1 MSYALPP
8 RDNRRRTSRRR
19 SHGVAMHDSFPSEE
33 LLLDSSDNKKC
44 ESPILRSDDDDDNSI
59 AKPIDNDDDAAN
71 DDETFSMSNSIRL
84 ATRDD
89 INNDCEVDDYA
100 QQLPDTASGQQSIEQ
115 YGSLHKKWI
124 LSSVFGVAIIG
135 VSMID
140 GADREVVFTIVCI
153 LAIIVIR
160 NSLNKL
166 IHQHHDDSRLSS
178 IASSLSDNRGLYS
191 RRHGRSSSN
200 NSCQSSPPRL
210 TFEFGLRNNAPAH
223 SSSSSSHH
231 HKNWRQVKTM
241 TNNIKSADSP
251 FLMKK
256 KSSSIVRPKA
266 LAQLLEER
274 KSSSSSILF
283 ASDSIAIKPPTQT
296 LERLEKRDKTIM
308 RDEHKQ

>member
-33 LLLDSSDNKKC
+33 LLGSSDNKC
-44 ESPILRSDDDDDNSI
+44 ESPILRSDDDDNLI
-59 AKPIDNDDDAAN
+59 AKPIDDDDDAAN
-71 DDETFSMSNSIRL
+71 DDEKFFSMSNRRRL

-100 QQLPDTASGQQSIEQ
+100 QQLPDTASVQSIEQ
-115 YGSLHKKWI
+115 YGSLHEKWI
-124 LSSVFGVAIIG
+124 LSSVVGVAIIG

-140 GADREVVFTIVCI
+140 GADRQVVFTIVCI

-178 IASSLSDNRGLYS
+178 IASSLSENQGLYS
-191 RRHGRSSSN
+191 RWGGRSSSN
-200 NSCQSSPPRL
+200 SSCQSSPPRL

-223 SSSSSSHH
+223 SSSSSSSHH

-241 TNNIKSADSP
+241 TNNVKYADSP
-251 FLMKK
+251 LLMKK

-283 ASDSIAIKPPTQT
+283 ASDSITIKPPMQT
-296 LERLEKRDKTIM
+296 LERLEKRDRTIM
-308 RDEHKQ
+308 RDEHEQ

>member
-8 RDNRRRTSRRR
+8 RDNRRRKSRRR

-33 LLLDSSDNKKC
+33 LLGSSDKS
-44 ESPILRSDDDDDNSI
+44 ESPILRSDDDDNSI
-59 AKPIDNDDDAAN
+59 AKPIDDDDDDAAN
-71 DDETFSMSNSIRL
+71 DDEKIFSMSNRRRL

-100 QQLPDTASGQQSIEQ
+100 QQLPDTASVQNIEQ
-115 YGSLHKKWI
+115 YGSLHEKWI
-124 LSSVFGVAIIG
+124 LSSVVGVAIIG

-140 GADREVVFTIVCI
+140 GADRQVVFTIVCI

-178 IASSLSDNRGLYS
+178 IASSLSENQGLYS
-191 RRHGRSSSN
+191 RLGGRSSSN
-200 NSCQSSPPRL
+200 SSCQSSPPRL
-210 TFEFGLRNNAPAH
+210 TFEFGLRNNAPSH
-223 SSSSSSHH
+223 SSSSSSSHH

-251 FLMKK
+251 
-256 KSSSIVRPKA
+256 SSIAGPKA

-283 ASDSIAIKPPTQT
+283 ASDSITIKPPMQT
-296 LERLEKRDKTIM
+296 LERLEKRDRTIM
-308 RDEHKQ
+308 RDEHEQ

>member
-8 RDNRRRTSRRR
+8 RDNRWRTSRRR

-33 LLLDSSDNKKC
+33 LLLDSDDKS
-44 ESPILRSDDDDDNSI
+44 ESPILRSDDDDDSI
-59 AKPIDNDDDAAN
+59 AKPIDNDDDDAAN

-140 GADREVVFTIVCI
+140 DADRQVVFTIVCI

-191 RRHGRSSSN
+191 RRDGRSSSN
-200 NSCQSSPPRL
+200 SSCQSSPPRL

-223 SSSSSSHH
+223 SSSSSSSSSHH

-251 FLMKK
+251 LLTKK
-256 KSSSIVRPKA
+256 KSSSTVRPKA
-266 LAQLLEER
+266 LAQLLEEL

-283 ASDSIAIKPPTQT
+283 ASESIAIKPPMQT
-296 LERLEKRDKTIM
+296 LERLEKRDI
-308 RDEHKQ
+308 RQ

>member
-8 RDNRRRTSRRR
+8 RRDNRRRTSRRR
-19 SHGVAMHDSFPSEE
+19 SHGVAMHDSFPSKE
-33 LLLDSSDNKKC
+33 LLLDSDDKS
-44 ESPILRSDDDDDNSI
+44 ESPILRSDDDDDSI

-140 GADREVVFTIVCI
+140 GADRQVVFTIVCI

-200 NSCQSSPPRL
+200 SSCQSSPPRL

-223 SSSSSSHH
+223 SSSSSSSHH

-251 FLMKK
+251 LLTKK
-256 KSSSIVRPKA
+256 KSSSTVRPKA
-266 LAQLLEER
+266 LAQLLEEL

-283 ASDSIAIKPPTQT
+283 ASDSIAIKPPMQT

>member
-1 MSYALPP
+1 
-8 RDNRRRTSRRR
+8 
-19 SHGVAMHDSFPSEE
+19 
-33 LLLDSSDNKKC
+33 
-44 ESPILRSDDDDDNSI
+44 
-59 AKPIDNDDDAAN
+59 
-71 DDETFSMSNSIRL
+71 MSNSIRL

-115 YGSLHKKWI
+115 CGSLHKKWI
-124 LSSVFGVAIIG
+124 LSSVVGVAIIG

-140 GADREVVFTIVCI
+140 GADRQVVFTIVCI

-160 NSLNKL
+160 NSLNEL

-191 RRHGRSSSN
+191 RRDGRSSSKV
-200 NSCQSSPPRL
+200 SCQSSPPRL

-251 FLMKK
+251 LLTKK

-283 ASDSIAIKPPTQT
+283 ASDSITIKPPMQT

>member
-33 LLLDSSDNKKC
+33 FLGSSDNKS
-44 ESPILRSDDDDDNSI
+44 ESPILRSDDDDNLI
-59 AKPIDNDDDAAN
+59 AKPIDDDAAN
-71 DDETFSMSNSIRL
+71 DDENFSMSNSRRL

-100 QQLPDTASGQQSIEQ
+100 QQLPDTASGQSIEQ

-124 LSSVFGVAIIG
+124 LSSVVGVAIIG

-140 GADREVVFTIVCI
+140 GADRRVVFTIVCI
-153 LAIIVIR
+153 LAVIVIR
-160 NSLNKL
+160 NSLNNL

-191 RRHGRSSSN
+191 RRDGRSSSN
-200 NSCQSSPPRL
+200 SSCQSSPPRL

-223 SSSSSSHH
+223 YSSSSSSSHH

-251 FLMKK
+251 LLVKK

-266 LAQLLEER
+266 LAQLLKER
-274 KSSSSSILF
+274 TSSSSSILF
-283 ASDSIAIKPPTQT
+283 ASDSITIKPPMQT
-296 LERLEKRDKTIM
+296 LERLEKRDRTIM